1 MELRRFVE
9 KSLQEA
15 EFQGDPIKATIRKG
29 RITVD
34 DTDRSSEL
42 EQLGYGEKEAKHHVL
57 KDHEALYLIFTKKMN
72 LKDEKGGEVK
82 FDQLAEDAQRRA
94 GDSWSRFIIYRDLR
108 SRGYVA
114 KDGFGFGTDLR
125 VYDRGDFPRKAAKY
139 VVFVLDEGAETSV
152 DDLRDSVRQITK
164 MGKEAIVAVVERRGE
179 VIYYKVSRT
188 NFNK

>member
-1 MELRRFVE
+1 ME
-9 KSLQEA
+9 
-15 EFQGDPIKATIRKG
+15 
-29 RITVD
+29 
-34 DTDRSSEL
+34 RSPEL
-42 EQLGYGEKEAKHHVL
+42 EQLGYGEKEGKHHIL
-57 KDHEALYLIFTKKMN
+57 KDHEALYLIFTKKLN
-72 LKDEKGGEVK
+72 LRDSKGNEVS
-82 FDQLAEDAQRRA
+82 FERLAEEAQRRA

-125 VYDRGDFPRKAAKY
+125 VYDRGDFPRKAARY

-152 DDLRDSVRQITK
+152 DELRDSVRQITK

-179 VIYYKVSRT
+179 VIYYRVTRA

>member
-1 MELRRFVE
+1 VE
-9 KSLQEA
+9 KSPEEA
-15 EFQGDPIKATIRKG
+15 PEVHGEPIQATVKSG
-29 RITVD
+29 GKITLD
-34 DTDRSSEL
+34 GMERSPEL
-42 EQLGYGEKEAKHHVL
+42 EQLGYGEKEGSHHIL
-57 KDHEALYLIFTKKMN
+57 KDHEALYLIFTKKLN
-72 LKDEKGGEVK
+72 LRDAKGNEVS
-82 FDQLAEDAQRRA
+82 FERLAEEAQQRA
-94 GDSWSRFIIYRDLR
+94 GDSWSRFMIYRDLR

-179 VIYYKVSRT
+179 VIYYKVTRA

>member
-1 MELRRFVE
+1 ME
-9 KSLQEA
+9 KSLQET
-15 EFQGDPIKATIRKG
+15 EFQGEPIQATIRRG
-29 RITVD
+29 RITVSD
-34 DTDRSSEL
+34 LDRSSEL
-42 EQLGYGEKEAKHHVL
+42 EQLGYGEKDAKHHVL
-57 KDHEALYLIFTKKMN
+57 KDHEALYLIFTKKLQ
-72 LKDEKGGEVK
+72 LKDEKGGEVN
-82 FDQLAEDAQRRA
+82 FEHLAEEAQRRA

-179 VIYYKVSRT
+179 VIYYKVTRT